1 MLFCAFS
8 LGIITFVLGF
18 LNIFAK
24 ISKPNYFIMASKRVR
39 LEKLRALLKENCY
52 DSQEEIL
59 RALAEAGVSVAQP
72 TLSRDLRTLKVS
84 KSFTENGCYAYL
96 LPPENQHEAH
106 RPVVPHTYG
115 FLSVDFSG
123 NMAVI
128 KTVSG
133 YAMSL
138 SAELDRLNSK
148 DVVGTVAGDDTIFAV
163 LREGTS
169 RSVIHNMLKAII
181 PHYGD

>member
-1 MLFCAFS
+1 MA
-8 LGIITFVLGF
+8 
-18 LNIFAK
+18 AK
-24 ISKPNYFIMASKRVR
+24 KVR
-39 LEKLRALLKENCY
+39 LEKLRTLLQENCFE
-52 DSQEEIL
+52 SQDEML
-59 RALAEAGVSVAQP
+59 RALADAGVSVAQP

-84 KSFTENGCYAYL
+84 KMFKENGNYAYL
-96 LPPENQHEAH
+96 LPPENPHDAH

-138 SAELDRLNSK
+138 SAELDRLNSQ

-169 RSVIHNMLKAII
+169 RSVVHNMLKAII
-181 PHYGD
+181 PHYGE